1 MGTLTAPLPCR
12 AGSAR
17 LGAEGRRD
25 SHIFGGAWLNHGFIT
40 GMTEVSSV
48 AGTDGIGARFASAP
62 SWRTPGAKVTGR
74 SACGSHP
81 RTWHPGCL
89 PSSRPGLHPR
99 KHSICPGGALGDA
112 AVPQQT
118 PLIVPSAPWLQS
130 PHCRGQPDGV
140 IVDLRGPFT
149 ARVGREGPRAP
160 GAPGTPREERGWAA
174 REQDRALAAAPR
186 WRELS
191 GRMPCQG
198 QQQQWWLPGQHAAL
212 GHRQPRELY
221 SRGR

>member
-118 PLIVPSAPWLQS
+118 PLIVPSASWLQS
-130 PHCRGQPDGV
+130 PHCRGSLTASSRTSEGPSELGSAGRGRV
-140 IVDLRGPFT
+140 RRVLRAHRERSGAGPLVNRT
-149 ARVGREGPRAP
+149 ERWQLRLVGESSRAGCPARVSSSNGGSQVSMLR
-160 GAPGTPREERGWAA
+160 
-174 REQDRALAAAPR
+174 
-186 WRELS
+186 
-191 GRMPCQG
+191 
-198 QQQQWWLPGQHAAL
+198 
-212 GHRQPRELY
+212 
-221 SRGR
+221 